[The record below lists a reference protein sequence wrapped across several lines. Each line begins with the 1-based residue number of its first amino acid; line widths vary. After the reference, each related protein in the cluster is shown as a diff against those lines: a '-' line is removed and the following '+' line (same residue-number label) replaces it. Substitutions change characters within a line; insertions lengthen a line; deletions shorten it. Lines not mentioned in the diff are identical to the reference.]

1 MESVEVVV
9 KKKLSLK
16 IIESFV
22 ASETKILQKVMRSVK
37 FCQKFWKKSFPSSYA
52 ETFIVQK
59 GKLILTNFNDY
70 ARQTLPKLNFKDEKY
85 DWRCSNCA
93 FRRAKSLHCAENK
106 TFAYGTWMF
115 FKEL

>member
-37 FCQKFWKKSFPSSYA
+37 FCQ
-52 ETFIVQK
+52 
-59 GKLILTNFNDY
+59 
-70 ARQTLPKLNFKDEKY
+70 
-85 DWRCSNCA
+85 
-93 FRRAKSLHCAENK
+93 
-106 TFAYGTWMF
+106 
-115 FKEL
+115 